1 MMTPNDARSLQ
12 RAGGTC
18 RWRRLLAPGL
28 AVIVLA
34 SAVLTAHA
42 SAQTMI
48 EPERVAVS
56 VRGAGATSDRA
67 AMRRVI
73 VEAAARHG
81 WRVTL
86 EQPDRLTLHVA
97 SGDHA
102 ASIDVFYDAG
112 GFQIK
117 YRDSAQM
124 DYEVEDGRA
133 LIHPRYNKWVT
144 ELGNEIRREARNGVS
159 QRRLHAVDS
168 EVRAPGAGEA
178 PGAGQ

>member
-1 MMTPNDARSLQ
+1 MTPNDARSLL
-12 RAGGTC
+12 RAGGAW

-28 AVIVLA
+28 AATVLA
-34 SAVLTAHA
+34 GAVLTARA

-48 EPERVAVS
+48 EPDRVAVS
-56 VRGAGATSDRA
+56 VRGAGASSDPA

-81 WRVTL
+81 WQVTL
-86 EQPDRLTLHVA
+86 EQPDHLTLHVA

-112 GFQIK
+112 GFQIR
-117 YRDSAQM
+117 YRDSARM

-159 QRRLHAVDS
+159 QRPLHAVDA
-168 EVRAPGAGEA
+168 EVRAS
-178 PGAGQ
+178 GAGQ